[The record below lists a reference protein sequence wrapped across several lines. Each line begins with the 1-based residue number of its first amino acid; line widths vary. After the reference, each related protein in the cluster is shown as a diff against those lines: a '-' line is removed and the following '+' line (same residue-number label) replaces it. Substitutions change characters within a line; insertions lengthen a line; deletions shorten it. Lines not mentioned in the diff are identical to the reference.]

1 MKKLLLTLA
10 ALAIAA
16 SAGFAQ
22 TFHSLP
28 NDKAVKVGKLENGLT
43 YYIRH
48 NEKPAGRAE
57 FYLATDVG
65 AIQETPD
72 QDGLAHFLEH
82 MCFNGTK
89 DFPGKG
95 ILDWLQS
102 IGASFGGNVNAAT
115 GVEQTVYMLNN
126 IPLVRPTVIDTC
138 ILIMQNYAHFVTNDP
153 AEIDKE
159 RGVIVEERRARRN
172 ASWRMHEKSL
182 PYYYGD
188 NKFGECTL
196 IGSQE
201 NLLGFKPE
209 SLVNFYKTW
218 YHPDMQAFIVVG
230 DVDVDYVE
238 GKIREIFGAIPK
250 EENPQP
256 KATFPFQ
263 DFDEPRIGVITD
275 PEAASV
281 SFEVLWESEAMPKEF
296 NGTIESLMTDALKE
310 IVSHVAMERFND
322 ITSKADA
329 PFLSAELGIGNLNR
343 FTEVVMGGVS
353 AKEGEALSAL
363 KAFLIEVEKLQKF
376 GITDDEFNR
385 AKEEILSQYES
396 AANKADT
403 RENSQL
409 VYPLIYNFFENESYM
424 DPKEEY
430 QWAQMLFAQGL
441 NSAIVNESLKTLTD
455 NGKNLVILYKGPEKE
470 GLVSPTVEQIKEVVN
485 EVKEADIKPNVV
497 EELPKE
503 FIDPASLTGSKAKET
518 GTDPF
523 GAKLYT
529 LGNGVKVIL
538 YRNDIQKD
546 RVTINISKNGGE
558 SLIPTEDMASFNG
571 TIFSTYLGNTGVAGF
586 SNTTVGKMLAGKNIS
601 VNPFIN
607 SLRNGIQA
615 SSTTKDVETA
625 LQLAYLYYAQPRFDE
640 EEFNTGIKQL
650 EAILPNI
657 VNQPNYKFQKL
668 AMKTIYNNHPRIT
681 VISPELLASAN
692 LATIE
697 KNYRMLFADAA
708 GVTAQISGD
717 FDPEVVL
724 PLVEKYIGSLP
735 AGKKAPEF
743 KDWNKNV
750 APGNRIEDVT
760 VDMET
765 PKTTVT
771 RVYSSPIEYSRKKD
785 VALDAA
791 IYILRIRYTNT
802 LREEEGGT
810 YGAQSMA
817 DMAFEPKGYAVVQV
831 YFDCKP
837 ELADKLREIA
847 TEGITNLATG
857 GPTADEFDKALK
869 NLEKNIPESREK
881 LSYWAGVVRDY
892 HRYGFNR
899 DADYEAAVK
908 SLTPQDIKD
917 VLSLVINSGNYVDI
931 VMRPGKTTE

>member
-1 MKKLLLTLA
+1 
-10 ALAIAA
+10 
-16 SAGFAQ
+16 
-22 TFHSLP
+22 
-28 NDKAVKVGKLENGLT
+28 
-43 YYIRH
+43 
-48 NEKPAGRAE
+48 
-57 FYLATDVG
+57 
-65 AIQETPD
+65 
-72 QDGLAHFLEH
+72 
-82 MCFNGTK
+82 
-89 DFPGKG
+89 
-95 ILDWLQS
+95 
-102 IGASFGGNVNAAT
+102 
-115 GVEQTVYMLNN
+115 
-126 IPLVRPTVIDTC
+126 
-138 ILIMQNYAHFVTNDP
+138 
-153 AEIDKE
+153 
-159 RGVIVEERRARRN
+159 
-172 ASWRMHEKSL
+172 
-182 PYYYGD
+182 
-188 NKFGECTL
+188 
-196 IGSQE
+196 
-201 NLLGFKPE
+201 
-209 SLVNFYKTW
+209 
-218 YHPDMQAFIVVG
+218 
-230 DVDVDYVE
+230 
-238 GKIREIFGAIPK
+238 
-250 EENPQP
+250 
-256 KATFPFQ
+256 
-263 DFDEPRIGVITD
+263 
-275 PEAASV
+275 
-281 SFEVLWESEAMPKEF
+281 
-296 NGTIESLMTDALKE
+296 MT
-310 IVSHVAMERFND
+310 
-322 ITSKADA
+322 
-329 PFLSAELGIGNLNR
+329 
-343 FTEVVMGGVS
+343 
-353 AKEGEALSAL
+353 
-363 KAFLIEVEKLQKF
+363 Q
-376 GITDDEFNR
+376 
-385 AKEEILSQYES
+385 
-396 AANKADT
+396 
-403 RENSQL
+403 
-409 VYPLIYNFFENESYM
+409 
-424 DPKEEY
+424 
-430 QWAQMLFAQGL
+430 
-441 NSAIVNESLKTLTD
+441 
-455 NGKNLVILYKGPEKE
+455 
-470 GLVSPTVEQIKEVVN
+470 EQIHE
-485 EVKEADIKPNVV
+485 DIKKYVFDPV
-497 EELPKE
+497 LPKE

-625 LQLAYLYYAQPRFDE
+625 LQLAYLYYTQPRFDE

-708 GVTAQISGD
+708 GVTAQ
-717 FDPEVVL
+717 
-724 PLVEKYIGSLP
+724 IGSLP

-847 TEGITNLATG
+847 TEGITKLATD